1 LIFDFRLKHDVWIVK
16 EHCFII
22 RKKDGGVNMKLVIF
36 IVLDEDAFKIMDLL
50 AESNIRVTKLASTGG
65 FLRTGSTTLM
75 SAVSED
81 DVPKLMD
88 IIEDNSKSRKQ
99 FTSLNHGYPGND
111 VSVGIAHPIE
121 VTRKGAV
128 IFVLDLEDYKTI

>member
-1 LIFDFRLKHDVWIVK
+1 
-16 EHCFII
+16 
-22 RKKDGGVNMKLVIF
+22 MKLVIF